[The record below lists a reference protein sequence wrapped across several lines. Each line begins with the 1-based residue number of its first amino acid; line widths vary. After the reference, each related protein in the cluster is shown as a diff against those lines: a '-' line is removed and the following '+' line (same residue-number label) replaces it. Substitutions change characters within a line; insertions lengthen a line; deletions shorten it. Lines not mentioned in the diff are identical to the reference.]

1 MTAQTSSN
9 HWWLLQT
16 QHKEWKG
23 DLVTFTEEIL
33 DGKLHFLCSE
43 IALTVIT
50 DYARFLKLLQITFKN
65 IANYGRYCKLRHY
78 YKLRRNRVI
87 FWSDATEK

>member
-50 DYARFLKLLQITFKN
+50 DYGRFLNYYKLLLKTLQITEG
-65 IANYGRYCKLRHY
+65 IANCGIITNC
-78 YKLRRNRVI
+78 VV
-87 FWSDATEK
+87 TE